1 MSNAGTFA
9 IPEDLPTMEGM
20 AFTFANDQDRFEGID
35 KAFDYRGDV
44 TLTLADG
51 TTLNAFIFNREV
63 DAKPPRISVFVKG
76 EEAPRYFTYSEINAI
91 AFSGKDPA
99 NGKSWR
105 NWVAKKHSERKAEA
119 DTLKAELEEKGYL

>member
-1 MSNAGTFA
+1 

-20 AFTFANDQDRFEGID
+20 NFTFTNDTDRYEGLD

-44 TLTLADG
+44 TLTLASG
-51 TTLNAFIFNREV
+51 ETLSAFIFNREA
-63 DAKPPRISVFVKG
+63 DLKPPRISVFVKG
-76 EEAPRYFTYSEINAI
+76 EDAPRYFTYSEINAV
-91 AFSGKDPA
+91 AFTGKDPA

-119 DTLKAELEEKGYL
+119 DKLEAELKDKGYL